1 MKIEHIAIWCN
12 DLELTRDFYMNYF
25 NMISNEK
32 YVNPTKQYSSY
43 FLSSSSENTSARLEL
58 MQRPDIK
65 SNTTTRG
72 TLMGFAHLAISLGSK
87 ELVDILTNKLRADG
101 YKIIGEPRTTGDG
114 YYESVIE
121 DLEGN
126 WVELTE

>member
-25 NMISNEK
+25 NMKSNEK
-32 YVNPTKQYSSY
+32 YVNPTKQYTSY
-43 FLSSSSENTSARLEL
+43 FLSSSSENTSARLEI
-58 MQRPDIK
+58 MQRPDVIEN
-65 SNTTTRG
+65 SNTRG
-72 TLMGFAHLAISLGSK
+72 MVMGLAHLAISLGSK
-87 ELVDILTNKLRADG
+87 EAVDILTNRVRADG
-101 YKIIGEPRTTGDG
+101 YTIVGEPRTTGDG

-121 DLEGN
+121 DPEGN

>member
-25 NMISNEK
+25 NMKSNEK
-32 YVNPTKQYSSY
+32 YVNPTKHYTSY

-58 MQRPDIK
+58 MQRPDVIEN
-65 SNTTTRG
+65 SNTRG
-72 TLMGFAHLAISLGSK
+72 MVMGLAHLAISLGSK
-87 ELVDILTNKLRADG
+87 EAVDILTNRVRADG
-101 YKIIGEPRTTGDG
+101 YTIVGEPRTTGDG

-121 DLEGN
+121 DTEGN